1 MIDEAAYHV
10 MKEFLYNFGF
20 PIFVVLWFMF
30 RTERIL
36 KENTQA
42 LNKISE
48 TLATL
53 NRRKP

>member
-1 MIDEAAYHV
+1 MIDEAAFSV
-10 MKEFLYNFGF
+10 LKEFLYNFGF

-48 TLATL
+48 TLAIL
-53 NRRKP
+53 QRRKP